1 MKDFDVVVIGA
12 GLGGLSC
19 AAQLAKEGKRV
30 LVLERHYVPGGYA
43 TSFLRGRFEF
53 EISLHELS
61 GLGDEKNPGPLWRMF
76 KDLGITEK
84 VEFLPIP
91 DFYRCVLPGG
101 VDVVVPIGRE
111 GFEEAL
117 CEKFPEE
124 AEGIREFTDIMFRYA
139 SEALRANRVGMKM
152 VMDNQEEFSTLIKYF
167 GKSLQEVRDPLI
179 KDPAA
184 RTVLDVICGY
194 YCNPPSRLSFLTYA
208 LGTVSYLRFG
218 PWHVKGKSQA
228 LSQAF
233 MERIEEMGGE
243 VWLRN
248 GASRILAGGG
258 KVRGVVAQDGTEI
271 LCPVVVSNA
280 NPYVTCLQLLGR
292 DNTPDWYLRRLG
304 AWSAGASTVNLY
316 LGVDCD
322 HRELGLANHETFYSD
337 GFDVDG
343 NWRRMQAG
351 EIMEPSDIAVTN
363 YNAVDEDFSPPGT
376 SSIVCTFI
384 AFAEP
389 WLKLPPERYFEAKE
403 RVAARVLELAERVA
417 PGLRQHI
424 EVMEVATPLT
434 NMRYSRNPGGS
445 IIGFDETFAGTGL
458 VRMPALGPLEGLYF
472 AGAWVNIGGGY
483 EPSLYSGYLTAR
495 QVLKDLDKGGPTA
508 EALGKLKAD
517 LEKQVQGTELREAPV
532 IMVDRALSSLHPDRV
547 RLRVAEIIQETES
560 TKTLRMVA
568 AEGSLPAF
576 RAGQYVNLFCEVD
589 GVLTS
594 RPYSISSPP
603 GKDYWDL
610 TVRRVEGGFV
620 SPFLL
625 DRVRVGDTF
634 LASGPAG
641 SFYPQPLTDTEDLVF
656 LAGGSGVT
664 PFASIVRERAERGGP
679 FRIHLL
685 YGTRDPEDVIFWEE
699 LRELSRKEEWFRLD
713 LVVSE
718 PPEGYAGLCGLLDRK
733 TISSLVEEPEKKTF
747 FLCGPA
753 PMYPL
758 CTEALLSLGVP
769 PRRIKREAYGPPQD
783 ITTEPGWPGADPS
796 ALFSVTEERSGRT
809 FPARCGEPL
818 LSSLERAGL
827 VVEAL
832 CRAGECSVCRTRLL
846 SGRVFVPERVL
857 KRWADE
863 RFGYIHPC
871 MSYPLSDLRIRI

>member
-1 MKDFDVVVIGA
+1 MKDFDVVVIGS

-19 AAQLAKEGKRV
+19 AAQLAKEGRKV
-30 LVLERHYVPGGYA
+30 LLLERHYVPGGYA

-61 GLGDEKNPGPLWRMF
+61 GLGDERNPGPLWRMF

-84 VEFLPIP
+84 VEFVRIP
-91 DFYRCVLPGG
+91 DFYRCVLPG

-111 GFEEAL
+111 NFEEAL
-117 CEKFPEE
+117 CEQFPDE

-152 VMDNQEEFSTLIKYF
+152 VMENQEEFSTLLAYF

-233 MERIEEMGGE
+233 MDRIEELGGE

-248 GASRILAGGG
+248 GASRILTDGG
-258 KVRGVVAQDGTEI
+258 KVRGVEAQDGTEV

-292 DNTPDWYLRRLG
+292 ENTPDWYLRRLG
-304 AWSAGASTVNLY
+304 AWTAGASTVNLY
-316 LGVDCD
+316 LGVDCTYRD
-322 HRELGLANHETFYSD
+322 LGLANHETFYSE
-337 GFDVDG
+337 GFDVDR
-343 NWRRMQAG
+343 NWKKMQAG
-351 EIMEPSDIAVTN
+351 EIMEPSDIAVTT
-363 YNAVDEDFSPPGT
+363 YNAVDEEFSPPGT
-376 SSIVCTFI
+376 ASLVCTFI

-389 WLKLPPERYFEAKE
+389 WLKLPPERYFETKE
-403 RVAARVLELAERVA
+403 RVARRVLELAERVA
-417 PGLRQHI
+417 PGLREHI
-424 EVMEVATPLT
+424 EVVEVATPLT

-458 VRMPALGPLEGLYF
+458 VRMPAAGPLEGLYF
-472 AGAWVNIGGGY
+472 CGAWVNIGGGY

-495 QVLKDLDKGGPTA
+495 QVLKDLERGGPA
-508 EALGKLKAD
+508 PEAVGKLKAD
-517 LEKQVQGTELREAPV
+517 LEKQVEGAELRETPV

-547 RLRVAEIIQETES
+547 RLRVAEIIEETGS
-560 TKTLRMVA
+560 TKTLRMEA
-568 AEGSLPAF
+568 AEGALPTF

-603 GKDYWDL
+603 GKGYWDI
-610 TVRRVEGGFV
+610 TVRRVPEGFV

-625 DRVRVGDTF
+625 ERVGVGDTF

-641 SFYPQPLTDTEDLVF
+641 SFFPEPLTDTEELVF
-656 LAGGSGVT
+656 LAGGSGIT
-664 PFASIVRERAERGGP
+664 PFASIIRERAERGGP
-679 FRIHLL
+679 WRIHLL
-685 YGTRDPEDVIFWEE
+685 Y
-699 LRELSRKEEWFRLD
+699 
-713 LVVSE
+713 
-718 PPEGYAGLCGLLDRK
+718 
-733 TISSLVEEPEKKTF
+733 
-747 FLCGPA
+747 
-753 PMYPL
+753 
-758 CTEALLSLGVP
+758 
-769 PRRIKREAYGPPQD
+769 
-783 ITTEPGWPGADPS
+783 
-796 ALFSVTEERSGRT
+796 
-809 FPARCGEPL
+809 
-818 LSSLERAGL
+818 
-827 VVEAL
+827 
-832 CRAGECSVCRTRLL
+832 
-846 SGRVFVPERVL
+846 
-857 KRWADE
+857 
-863 RFGYIHPC
+863 
-871 MSYPLSDLRIRI
+871 